1 MSRQTDKRTDLIAST
16 DEAWES
22 GELGRS
28 EAHIKVS
35 DDITEDL
42 INEALDLQPIS
53 IRLNKSLI
61 EDLKMIAD
69 LNGLGY
75 QPLIRQVLNRFVNS
89 EKKRILTEA
98 HSKAMKNEKRK
109 SASKR
114 HKAA

>member
-1 MSRQTDKRTDLIAST
+1 MSKYTDKRTNLIAST
-16 DEAWES
+16 DEAWDN

-28 EAHIKVS
+28 EAHVKVS
-35 DDITEDL
+35 DDITDEL
-42 INEALDLQPIS
+42 INEALDLPPIS

-75 QPLIRQVLNRFVNS
+75 QPLIRQVLNRFANS

-98 HSKAMKNEKRK
+98 HNKMMKSEKRK
-109 SASKR
+109 SANKR

>member
-1 MSRQTDKRTDLIAST
+1 MSKQTDKRTHLIAST
-16 DEAWES
+16 DEAWDN

-28 EAHIKVS
+28 EAHVKVS

-75 QPLIRQVLNRFVNS
+75 QPLIRQVLNRFANS

-98 HSKAMKNEKRK
+98 HSQAMKSEKRK
-109 SASKR
+109 PSNKR

>member
-1 MSRQTDKRTDLIAST
+1 MSKQTDKRTHLIAST
-16 DEAWES
+16 NDAWDN
-22 GELGRS
+22 GELGCS
-28 EAHIKVS
+28 EAHVKVS

-69 LNGLGY
+69 LSGLGY
-75 QPLIRQVLNRFVNS
+75 QPLIRQVLNRFANS
-89 EKKRILTEA
+89 EKKRILAEA
-98 HSKAMKNEKRK
+98 HSRAMKNEKRK
-109 SASKR
+109 PPNKR